1 MSICI
6 FFKSAA
12 TSGTLSKY
20 SQYDG
25 DLMKAGRMDIAI
37 HILFKEFLS

>member
-1 MSICI
+1 MRQFVYFSS
-6 FFKSAA
+6 SAA
-12 TSGTLSKY
+12 TSGSALSKY

-37 HILFKEFLS
+37 HSFI